1 MIKNDIKQLVVLNE
15 IRSKLEML
23 HSDIIPESEKHSII
37 DATQNVASNVRSVS
51 GSYGGAY
58 TTRPLAPANGSV
70 LDFSQSFLI
79 DVFNFNFGIYLNS
92 NTFSDIYLLFGPT
105 STASIYKFLYL
116 QIDNNTIWSTTY
128 NRTEARIASLA
139 LPSSEVNYSQEYASI
154 DKLLDSKHSPMKIIK
169 IPKTTLNYTAGSDD
183 NYKEYVYNLR
193 FDLTV
198 DLNNLCVP
206 FSNIDYICYNYGA
219 LSIKTDYTDIHQAM
233 HYFVL
238 PTTTSLNYGT
248 DPKEGSTT
256 EGPGGTIIGCQNGNS
271 ILTLNPVQWLMNSP
285 VKSKGTVNYLDMG
298 DKAQWIPIAVPINV
312 KTTTTKTNN
321 PQAPQPVWDYYIT
334 LSATT
339 GLADTEQSLLITDN
353 TLTKKSLDGADS
365 FKDIKYLSIPIAFCL
380 NPKNRGNYCFELL
393 ESQIAQ
399 ITFDIEDESKAALA
413 EYFASIGKVIL
424 PIQVFS
430 TSELNN
436 GTVGPTSGSSIYP
449 AANIIADISGNN
461 FSNIIVTLAPNES
474 PCCFVNPYVQD
485 YMVFINGENIN
496 KVPYAK
502 VNNRVIKDYTNA
514 CVDTDTE
521 EINTD
526 YLYSLQ
532 FPPEVIGINDGSNTK
547 EGFTAPNQYFIDGD
561 FKNMKTLNWNSSMTK
576 YIKNPNGFMH
586 VLQLEIP
593 ESYHT
598 GYSVI
603 ELQPLKSSFR
613 LTGSYYNTYQQM
625 IDKSNYRFV
634 NDHEQHYVT
643 STEER
648 NVLYSQ
654 NNLTI
659 PSYVNRDCTFRVTA
673 LCDAVIYLDYD
684 SGLNTCT
691 GGALSY
697 SAPYVTIQ

>member
-169 IPKTTLNYTAGSDD
+169 IPKTTLNYNAGQE

-285 VKSKGTVNYLDMG
+285 VKSKGTVNYLDMA

-339 GLADTEQSLLITDN
+339 GLADTEQSLVITDN
-353 TLTKKSLDGADS
+353 TLTKTTLDGAAS

-593 ESYHT
+593 EAYHT

>member
-1 MIKNDIKQLVVLNE
+1 MIKDDIKQLVVLNE

-154 DKLLDSKHSPMKIIK
+154 DKLLDSKHSPMKILK
-169 IPKTTLNYTAGSDD
+169 IPKTTLEYTAGKN
-183 NYKEYVYNLR
+183 NYAEYIYNLR

-238 PTTTSLNYGT
+238 PTTTSLNYAAA
-248 DPKEGSTT
+248 PAQATT
-256 EGPGGTIIGCQNGNS
+256 GTILGCQNGNS

-298 DKAQWIPIAVPINV
+298 DKAQWIPIAIPIN
-312 KTTTTKTNN
+312 
-321 PQAPQPVWDYYIT
+321 IT
-334 LSATT
+334 STDDKMSLTT
-339 GLADTEQSLLITDN
+339 GIADTEQSLVITND
-353 TLTKKSLDGADS
+353 TLTKTTLDGANS

-399 ITFDIEDESKAALA
+399 ITFDIEDASKAALA

-532 FPPEVIGINDGSNTK
+532 FPPEIVGIYVKPDGSAITTDDEIKHTK
-547 EGFTAPNQYFIDGD
+547 VGFTAPNQYFIDGD
-561 FKNMKTLNWNSSMTK
+561 FTTMKTLNWNSSMTK

-648 NVLYSQ
+648 NVLYSK

-673 LCDAVIYLDYD
+673 LCDAIIYLDYD

>member
-169 IPKTTLNYTAGSDD
+169 IPKTTLDYTAGSKN

-238 PTTTSLNYGT
+238 PTTNSLNYAAEPGQAT
-248 DPKEGSTT
+248 NGS
-256 EGPGGTIIGCQNGNS
+256 ILGCQNGNS

-285 VKSKGTVNYLDMG
+285 VKSKGTVNYLDMS
-298 DKAQWIPIAVPINV
+298 DKAQWIPIAIPI
-312 KTTTTKTNN
+312 K
-321 PQAPQPVWDYYIT
+321 IT
-334 LSATT
+334 SNTDKISLTT
-339 GLADTEQSLLITDN
+339 GLTDKEQSLVITNDSLSE
-353 TLTKKSLDGADS
+353 TTLDGIDS

-461 FSNIIVTLAPNES
+461 FSNIIVTLSPNES

-532 FPPEVIGINDGSNTK
+532 FPPEVIGINDGSDTK

-593 ESYHT
+593 EAYHT

-613 LTGSYYNTYQQM
+613 LTGSYFNTYQQM
-625 IDKSNYRFV
+625 IDKTNYRFV